1 MNNVTEVIIGSAFE
15 VANVLGAGF
24 LEKVYENALC
34 VELNN
39 KGLIAEKQKRINV
52 YYKDVIVGDYY
63 ADILVN
69 NDIILELKTVK
80 SIEMIHIAQCLNYL
94 KATDKRLGLI
104 INFGNQ
110 KVEIKRIRND
120 GYFKK
125 Y

>member
-120 GYFKK
+120 W
-125 Y
+125 